1 MTNNKNKFDWHNYR
15 FALGLLIAII
25 VFILS
30 YYQISIITI
39 IHSLYKNKVVRYY
52 LTISYI
58 IIIILSILRCV
69 YIISMIYLI
78 RNNKFNRCLPSLR
91 QEWLGYPIF
100 IPFLLKKSF
109 NRIKTMCEDGSDL
122 NFIINMYYKY
132 MFLYTILLFIVYL
145 ASF

>member
-1 MTNNKNKFDWHNYR
+1 MTNNKNKFDWHN
-15 FALGLLIAII
+15 LIGLLIAII

-30 YYQISIITI
+30 YYQINIITI

-100 IPFLLKKSF
+100 IPFLLF
-109 NRIKTMCEDGSDL
+109 RPFG
-122 NFIINMYYKY
+122 
-132 MFLYTILLFIVYL
+132 LLFIYIIL
-145 ASF
+145 YTQKGIKKGTKKRDNGIKQK

>member
-30 YYQISIITI
+30 YYQINIITI

-58 IIIILSILRCV
+58 IIII
-69 YIISMIYLI
+69 
-78 RNNKFNRCLPSLR
+78 
-91 QEWLGYPIF
+91 
-100 IPFLLKKSF
+100 FLLK
-109 NRIKTMCEDGSDL
+109 
-122 NFIINMYYKY
+122 YKNKN
-132 MFLYTILLFIVYL
+132 LVKLTELKLRK
-145 ASF
+145 